1 MKHAGYILFI
11 VIFLFLYYP
20 LFKQFFASGANSA
33 RLQMSQTIDQVR
45 AYPPNTHFLFW
56 TGGYDSTFRLGQI
69 LHTTRD
75 PVLPIYINDPKM
87 DGDNVARK
95 NRDQEMAAMANI
107 LELLYRIN
115 PSYRPRIYPTLVIH
129 HIPISPTVRAN
140 MYNLY
145 RKGLNRR
152 PITQYAAMAEFSLL
166 TGKRIE
172 VGVENSDHSAMRR
185 MIRADLVP
193 NPARPNIRPP
203 ILVLDPSPKALK
215 ERPNPEVIIFRN
227 LDYPIIEY
235 TKEAMLKEAKRD
247 GYDQILRNSWS
258 CWFPVKGRACGKC
271 AMCQERIL

>member
-1 MKHAGYILFI
+1 MKWFGYLVFIILFAI
-11 VIFLFLYYP
+11 LFYQS
-20 LFKQFFASGANSA
+20 FISSANNATPS
-33 RLQMSQTIDQVR
+33 LKMSQSLDQVH

-69 LHTTRD
+69 LRNSRD
-75 PVLPIYINDPKM
+75 PILPIYINDPKM

-95 NRDQEMAAMANI
+95 NRTQEMAAMANI
-107 LELLYRIN
+107 LQLLYRIN
-115 PSYRPRIYPTLVIH
+115 PAYRPRIYPLLVIH
-129 HIPISPTVRAN
+129 QIPISPTVRAN
-140 MYNLY
+140 MYQLY

-166 TGKRIE
+166 TSKRVE

-193 NPARPNIRPP
+193 DPQRPN
-203 ILVLDPSPKALK
+203 ILVLDSRPEALK
-215 ERPNPEVIIFRN
+215 ERRNPEVAIFRN

-235 TKEAMLKEAKRD
+235 TKEAMLEEAKRG
-247 GYDQILRNSWS
+247 GYDTILRNSWS